1 MIEVDADLID
11 QPALGFQTAEP
22 TCVGRPEPVEAQ

>member
-1 MIEVDADLID
+1 MIEVDAGPID

-22 TCVGRPEPVEAQ
+22 TCAGRPEPVEAR